1 MLSIMTNLAT
11 SPLLTS
17 KAPGL
22 RPLKARRGPP
32 KSKSLLALASVVC
45 GLTLSLLA
53 GETQE
58 LDQLRAEVRGRGWLA
73 FGAKTDA
80 GDWDLFVMRPD
91 GSERQP
97 ITRTAEYNEAGPRFS
112 HDGKRLLYYRMPKA
126 VPVDLGSYGTAELV
140 LANADGSE
148 PVVYGKEY
156 RWASWG
162 PEGRQLACLA
172 QKEIQ
177 IVDVATRAV
186 VRRIPRKG
194 LASQLLWS
202 PDGKKFIG
210 KANGLGAYWNIGCL
224 DVATGQIVG
233 IGDPERYNCTPDY
246 TADSRR
252 IVYAHG
258 IVGKQPGRAEL
269 WVGDVGGTE
278 RHRLYA
284 LPDYHIYGACASPD
298 GEYLLFTRSVE
309 DLGQPKTTRMGIIRW
324 LKAVQPA
331 DTSSALRLDLG
342 PGFEPFWTAKEV
354 VQ

>member
-1 MLSIMTNLAT
+1 MRSWKLLLVTVGMFSALFGSMLAAETQDLD
-11 SPLLTS
+11 
-17 KAPGL
+17 K
-22 RPLKARRGPP
+22 LKA
-32 KSKSLLALASVVC
+32 
-45 GLTLSLLA
+45 
-53 GETQE
+53 
-58 LDQLRAEVRGRGWLA
+58 EVHERGWLV
-73 FGAKTDA
+73 FSAKTDA
-80 GDWDLFVMRPD
+80 GDWDLFVIRPD
-91 GSERQP
+91 GSDRRQ
-97 ITRTAEYNEAGPRFS
+97 ITKTVEFNEAGPRFS
-112 HDGKRLLYYRMPKA
+112 RDGKRLLYYRMPRSI
-126 VPVDLGSYGTAELV
+126 PVDLGGYGTTELV
-140 LANADGSE
+140 LANADGTE
-148 PVVYGKEY
+148 PVVYGKDF

-162 PEGRQLACLA
+162 PDGRQLACLA

-224 DVATGQIVG
+224 DVETGQMVG

-258 IVGKQPGRAEL
+258 IIGKQPGRAEL
-269 WVGDVGGTE
+269 WAGDVGGTE

-284 LPDYHIYGACASPD
+284 LPDYHIYGACASPE

-309 DLGQPKTTRMGIIRW
+309 DLGQPKTAIMGIIRW
-324 LKAVQPA
+324 PKAAQPA
-331 DTSSALRLDLG
+331 DTSSVLRLDLG

-354 VQ
+354 VR